1 MTLGSDVRGQ
11 GQGCRSDF
19 RTGYA
24 CRMTWI
30 KTISPREDATV
41 MAAAMEARKAFPA
54 SYSDGSADGDVPP
67 AILADSIVLS
77 HSIFPDIMQHMFVG
91 IGKMMSE
98 DLPLTRREHELIA
111 TVTSAT
117 NGCFY

>member
-1 MTLGSDVRGQ
+1 M
-11 GQGCRSDF
+11 F
-19 RTGYA
+19 RKGYA
-24 CRMTWI
+24 WRMTWI

-91 IGKMMSE
+91 IGKMMSD